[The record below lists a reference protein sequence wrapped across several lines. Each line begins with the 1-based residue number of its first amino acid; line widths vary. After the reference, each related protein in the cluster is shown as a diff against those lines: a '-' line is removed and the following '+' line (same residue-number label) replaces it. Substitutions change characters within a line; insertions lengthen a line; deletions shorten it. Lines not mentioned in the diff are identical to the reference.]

1 MVFRYIS
8 SKLKQINSHILFG
21 PPWLMHLLLSGQEFN
36 PQKTNK
42 QSSENKEIIHFFYQI
57 ALFILFSIWKWSAH
71 FVFEAFR
78 IQVAVQSKLKTNK
91 NKKQQ
96 KTPGEHAI
104 SYSTI
109 VLSSY
114 DADLSFDQ
122 NTDQRLFFLQV
133 TVADNTNS
141 RNNNTICE
149 ITHDKM
155 IISFSECVIFFT
167 VFITEC
173 VVIVTVN
180 LLSIILFIKNKS
192 LRTRSMYLVM
202 SLTVADLLVGSLS
215 GSVDSFYS
223 QNRYC
228 PFVKKYS
235 LSREVRIA
243 FLILIPLFPFVSLT
257 NIAVISLERFHA
269 TFRPFRHRLIKR
281 WVYVVAIA
289 VVWVLSIIT
298 LVIVGIE
305 YFLMTSHPL
314 YLSASYCCLCL
325 IVTFVS
331 YTSILFKFRFG
342 AHPQR
347 HCAAAL
353 RQRKLTVTLFITTLV
368 SLLLWL
374 PYSILYL
381 LVDRSSYISLN
392 SLSGPERI
400 RLLSSL
406 NFLRYANSV
415 VNPILY
421 AVRMPDFK
429 KALLSLFR
437 RPQRE
442 NVAIPLI
449 RY

>member
-1 MVFRYIS
+1 
-8 SKLKQINSHILFG
+8 
-21 PPWLMHLLLSGQEFN
+21 
-36 PQKTNK
+36 
-42 QSSENKEIIHFFYQI
+42 
-57 ALFILFSIWKWSAH
+57 
-71 FVFEAFR
+71 
-78 IQVAVQSKLKTNK
+78 
-91 NKKQQ
+91 
-96 KTPGEHAI
+96 
-104 SYSTI
+104 
-109 VLSSY
+109 
-114 DADLSFDQ
+114 
-122 NTDQRLFFLQV
+122 
-133 TVADNTNS
+133 
-141 RNNNTICE
+141 
-149 ITHDKM
+149 M
-155 IISFSECVIFFT
+155 IISFSECVILFT
-167 VFITEC
+167 VFITVC

-223 QNRYC
+223 QNRIC
-228 PFVKKYS
+228 PLVKKYS
-235 LSREVRIA
+235 LSWEVRIA
-243 FLILIPLFPFVSLT
+243 FLVLIPLFPFVSLT
-257 NIAVISLERFHA
+257 NITVISLERFHA

-281 WVYVVAIA
+281 WVYPVAIA
-289 VVWVLSIIT
+289 VVWVVPIIT
-298 LVIVGIE
+298 VVIVGIE
-305 YFLMTSHPL
+305 SFLMIHHL
-314 YLSASYCCLCL
+314 YLLESYCCLCL

-406 NFLRYANSV
+406 NFLRYANSL

-437 RPQRE
+437 RSQRE
-442 NVAIPLI
+442 NVAIPLN